1 MCFCG
6 EFQICFVES
15 RMSSDVAD
23 TAECLLF
30 EIGDLFFYFFG
41 LASWMCLA
49 AWVMLITDVL
59 HDGWIYWSI
68 WCNNVLS
75 VRSLC
80 MNLSYDTEEL
90 EMIC

>member
-1 MCFCG
+1 
-6 EFQICFVES
+6 
-15 RMSSDVAD
+15 
-23 TAECLLF
+23 
-30 EIGDLFFYFFG
+30 
-41 LASWMCLA
+41 
-49 AWVMLITDVL
+49 MLITDVL

>member
-30 EIGDLFFYFFG
+30 EIGDLFFIF
-41 LASWMCLA
+41 L
-49 AWVMLITDVL
+49 D
-59 HDGWIYWSI
+59 
-68 WCNNVLS
+68 
-75 VRSLC
+75 
-80 MNLSYDTEEL
+80 
-90 EMIC
+90 